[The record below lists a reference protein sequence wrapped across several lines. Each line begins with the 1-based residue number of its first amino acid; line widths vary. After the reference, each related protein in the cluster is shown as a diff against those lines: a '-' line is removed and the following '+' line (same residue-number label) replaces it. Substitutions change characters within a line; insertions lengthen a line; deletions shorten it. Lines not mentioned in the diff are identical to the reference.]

1 MTTAEMPR
9 TIRASIHPD
18 ALARV
23 PDFFNASTLQ
33 ILNELFQNSRRA
45 GATKVEIETT
55 RHTISVA
62 DDGNGIHD
70 PAALLAFGLSG
81 WDERTARS
89 EHPAGMGVYSLARRS
104 SSRISSRTRG
114 ASAWTVE
121 LTPDVFVGDRP
132 AQVAQ
137 DTEFPRDHGTTVSF
151 ARKTDEYNPVKM
163 IKQAARHFPLPVTLN
178 GEPLEQGDFLA
189 DAIHVETWEGVRIG
203 VFDQGQSKGMNFHGT
218 IIGNPDLPNTPT
230 RHGNWCTQADVEDA
244 PELQLVLP
252 TRHQIVQTAF
262 LERLKDACRVATYRA
277 MRDHHQP
284 LEVPF
289 KVHQLAAEHG
299 IDLPTPAAVLPRW
312 KAATARPAWNRADY
326 QPVPDDAII
335 VASSLAVPDQQ
346 VLERAARR
354 AGQYHRLFRAE
365 SGMNG
370 YHWYDRIHRMDA
382 IRILYTVDGQ
392 CQTLDS
398 LRELIEDMTSPPQEY
413 PERPE
418 RITVNLRASHP
429 RRGRVSLG
437 LPTDV
442 AFANDYEEYMD
453 ENLPMVAQDSA
464 ISPEELAELLIDAFW
479 SPSQEKDSDSFDT
492 QEERHREASLG
503 IAYRLLTSHEE
514 ATMARIQKA
523 VNRDLLFMVPANSML
538 TITNAKGQPA
548 RIELSTLPP
557 ESTG

>member
-1 MTTAEMPR
+1 MTTTEITR

-18 ALARV
+18 ALSRV

-45 GATKVEIETT
+45 GATKVEIEAT

-62 DDGNGIHD
+62 DDGNGIED

-81 WDERTARS
+81 WDETTVRS

-121 LTPDVFVGDRP
+121 LTPGVFVGDRP

-137 DTEFPRDHGTTVSF
+137 DTEFPREHGTTVSF
-151 ARKTDEYNPVKM
+151 ARKTEEYNPAKM
-163 IKQAARHFPLPVTLN
+163 IEQAARHFPLPVTLN
-178 GEPLEQGDFLA
+178 GDPLEQADFLDGA
-189 DAIHVETWEGVRIG
+189 VRIETWEGVRIG
-203 VFDQGQSKGMNFHGT
+203 VFDRGQSKGMNFHGT
-218 IIGNPDLPNTPT
+218 IITHPDLPNTPT
-230 RHGNWCTQADVEDA
+230 RHGNWHVQADVEDA
-244 PELQLVLP
+244 PGLQLVLP

-262 LERLKDACRVATYRA
+262 LERLKDACRAATYRA
-277 MRDHHQP
+277 MRDHHEP
-284 LEVPF
+284 VEVPF

-312 KAATARPAWNRADY
+312 KAGTARPSWGRPEY
-326 QPVPDDAII
+326 QPVPENAII
-335 VASSLAVPDQQ
+335 IASNLAVPDQQ
-346 VLERAARR
+346 VLERAARL
-354 AGQYHRLFRAE
+354 AGQENRLFRAE

-392 CQTLDS
+392 CHDLDS
-398 LRELIEDMTSPPQEY
+398 LREIIEDMTSPPEEY

-429 RRGRVSLG
+429 RRGSISLG

-453 ENLPMVAQDSA
+453 ENLPMVAQGSA
-464 ISPEELAELLIDAFW
+464 ISPENLAEMLMEAFF
-479 SPSQEKDSDSFDT
+479 SPSEGKESDSFDT
-492 QEERHREASLG
+492 QEERHRESSLG

-514 ATMARIQKA
+514 ATMARIQNA
-523 VNRDLLFMVPANSML
+523 VRRELLHMIPANSVL
-538 TITNAKGQPA
+538 SITTAKGRPA
-548 RIELSTLPP
+548 RIDLSNAAP
-557 ESTG
+557 EATA